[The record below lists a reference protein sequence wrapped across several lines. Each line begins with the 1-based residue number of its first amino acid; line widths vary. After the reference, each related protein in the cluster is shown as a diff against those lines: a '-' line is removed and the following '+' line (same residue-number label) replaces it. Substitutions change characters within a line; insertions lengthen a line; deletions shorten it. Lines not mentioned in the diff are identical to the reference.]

1 MHMFE
6 KTLDG
11 LFLIILLTDLEYVVE
26 KNDSQNFKNFEL
38 IWHRKMKKLLDTPEA
53 ASKGVLWKRCS

>member
-26 KNDSQNFKNFEL
+26 KNDSQKFKNFEL
-38 IWHRKMKKLLDTPEA
+38 I
-53 ASKGVLWKRCS
+53 